1 MFNLLLFNKIFTN
14 LSETSFDLSEKSIA
28 ATPQKTTFNNKQV
41 KTTITSEDSHDNYYQ
56 KAVGIF
62 FHHRDVKV
70 VLEELKEIGFPLS
83 KISLIARHSKKHNWS
98 SGLQICD
105 RFNAKILE
113 LPEALRYLLHHYF
126 NRGKYLVLVSGTNA
140 DIQVARNILSRRP
153 KHSEVWQW

>member
-14 LSETSFDLSEKSIA
+14 LSKTRFDLSEV
-28 ATPQKTTFNNKQV
+28 ATLQKTEFDRRQT
-41 KTTITSEDSHDNYYQ
+41 KTTVNSGDSHENCYQ

-70 VLEELKEIGFPLS
+70 VLEELREIGFPLS